1 MSQPAPR
8 EDGQTPKR
16 DDDVRFDSDT
26 AHLPQSFVY
35 TPLGPNQIRL
45 LAPDP
50 QRDGHAWSIH
60 IANLENPTLDFDALS
75 YTWGSQFATHT
86 ISINQHVFPVH
97 WNLFTALPFLATRRT
112 YQRPIWIDAMCINQ
126 RDDEEIASQ
135 IGLMSQIY
143 RRATSVVVWLGLAEV
158 GVQERV
164 EEAIGMLGMLGTAG
178 KMRYPE
184 LIEETKVVIDLD
196 SDSRPDILNFDMWLW
211 KAIVH
216 IIDNPWYVRAWV

>member
-1 MSQPAPR
+1 MRVA
-8 EDGQTPKR
+8 
-16 DDDVRFDSDT
+16 
-26 AHLPQSFVY
+26 
-35 TPLGPNQIRL
+35 
-45 LAPDP
+45 
-50 QRDGHAWSIH
+50 
-60 IANLENPTLDFDALS
+60 
-75 YTWGSQFATHT
+75 FA
-86 ISINQHVFPVH
+86 
-97 WNLFTALPFLATRRT
+97 FLATRRA
-112 YQRPIWIDAMCINQ
+112 YKRPIWIDAMCINQ
-126 RDDEEIASQ
+126 RDEEEIASQ

-211 KAIVH
+211 KPLVH